1 MVYEFGWPYI
11 GRMTDSYTDKFPD
24 LKFPTTKPV
33 ANQFELAILAEE
45 SGEIVQIVGKVLRF
59 GYESTNPYDA
69 SPTPVSNLDL
79 LHEEV
84 GDVQAAAEF
93 AVERGLLNKKKL
105 AERKKWKL
113 AKLRAK
119 APPVYNPETASIE
132 TVYLKHESTKNDY
145 IGALIILALI
155 LILPAISWFV
165 SRAFD
170 VPNGPPAAV
179 STVDSKLA
187 AAELAKQCYETSI
200 DTDACKGYAELA
212 GRPDLIPAPI
222 KK

>member
-1 MVYEFGWPYI
+1 
-11 GRMTDSYTDKFPD
+11 MTDSYTDKFPD

-59 GYESTNPYDA
+59 GYESTNPYDTNA
-69 SPTPVSNLDL
+69 VPVTNLDL

-93 AVERGLLNKKKL
+93 AVERGLLDKKKL

-113 AKLRAK
+113 AKLRDK
-119 APPVYNPETASIE
+119 APPVYHPDTAHIE
-132 TVYLKHESTKNDY
+132 TVYLKHEATKNEY
-145 IGALIILALI
+145 FGALVLLALI
-155 LILPAISWFV
+155 LILPIISWFV
-165 SRAFD
+165 SRALD
-170 VPNGPPAAV
+170 VPSEPPGVV
-179 STVDSKLA
+179 STVDSKSA